1 MKPFIFTLM
10 VSSIDRRAGKHMAI
24 WGPDAPPREAPPA
37 IFVPAM
43 ALRWYDVFL
52 LPFGGLVVT
61 FLAGG
66 AALLADRYIFRTGFD
81 TWGMWMPD
89 FEAAWFLYTVEIAFY
104 AGFIATGV
112 ALLAF
117 RGHRLSGTW
126 FPRIRAGSV
135 LAAVGVGAIFA
146 LSFMWALSML
156 PAETQQQLMEQSDL
170 LSPSGGGEALML
182 AIVAVLL
189 APIAE
194 ELYFRGVLFRL
205 LSARLSFVWSA
216 GITALLFSLSHGHLF
231 ILPGLGGWTL
241 TGMLFAIGFVLAWFA
256 RGTGSLRAPAIMH
269 GVYNAVL
276 LGPSVLFA
284 FTGVPA

>member
-1 MKPFIFTLM
+1 
-10 VSSIDRRAGKHMAI
+10 MAV
-24 WGPDAPPREAPPA
+24 WGPDAPPREALLSYVIAPPR
-37 IFVPAM
+37 

-52 LPFGGLVVT
+52 LPLGAFVFT
-61 FLAGG
+61 ALAGG
-66 AALLADRYIFRTGFD
+66 AALLADRDIFRTGFD
-81 TWGMWMPD
+81 TWGMWVPD

-135 LAAVGVGAIFA
+135 LAAVGVGAVFA
-146 LSFMWALSML
+146 LSFMWALSMF

-182 AIVAVLL
+182 AVVAVLL
-189 APIAE
+189 APVAE

-231 ILPGLGGWTL
+231 ALPGLGGWML
-241 TGMLFAIGFVLAWFA
+241 TAMLFAVGFVLAAFA
-256 RGTGSLRAPAIMH
+256 WVTGSLRAPAIMH
-269 GVYNAVL
+269 GAYNAVM
-276 LGPSVLFA
+276 LGPSILFA
-284 FTGVPA
+284 FTGVPV

>member
-1 MKPFIFTLM
+1 
-10 VSSIDRRAGKHMAI
+10 MAI

-37 IFVPAM
+37 IFVPPM

-52 LPFGGLVVT
+52 LPLGGLVVAS
-61 FLAGG
+61 LAGG

-81 TWGMWMPD
+81 IWGTWVPD
-89 FEAAWFLYTVEIAFY
+89 FEAAWFIYTVEIALY
-104 AGFIATGV
+104 AGFILTCV
-112 ALLAF
+112 ALLAL
-117 RGHRLSGTW
+117 RGHRLSGAY
-126 FPRIRAGSV
+126 FPHVRPRSAVAAGGMGIV
-135 LAAVGVGAIFA
+135 FA

-170 LSPSGGGEALML
+170 LSPSSGGEALML
-182 AIVAVLL
+182 AVVAVLL

-205 LSARLSFVWSA
+205 LSAQLPFVWSA
-216 GITALLFSLSHGHLF
+216 GVTALLFSLVHGHLF
-231 ILPGLGGWTL
+231 ALPGFGGLTL
-241 TGMLFAIGFVLAWFA
+241 TAMLFAIGFVLAWFA
-256 RGTGSLRAPAIMH
+256 RSTGSLRAPAIMH

-284 FTGVPA
+284 FTGAPA